1 MGRTTRLAA
10 LLILGSLAAEAGDE
24 VLARAVAQITAR
36 NFQEACLTL
45 RPMAAQSPRIPDF
58 WNLLGIC
65 ESELHRSG
73 AARAAFERGLQLAP
87 ESIAL
92 HENVGLLYFNEGKF
106 DDAKR
111 ALAEAVALGSTQ
123 PGVAFSLAASEVR
136 TNDRSQGLARLR
148 KLEQPLGGQ
157 AAYWTERGW
166 VELADD
172 PAAAATSFSRAL
184 ALAPDDVRTLN
195 GAASAAEARHEDEKA
210 LSLLLRAKKAQPAD
224 VRILM
229 HFGAL
234 CLRRDLSVDALSA
247 LEEAHKLAPSNNL
260 ALFLYARAQIAFQ
273 QWQQAHDLFAEF
285 DRRVPNYPPA
295 QYALAWLDVKLNR
308 SAEARQHFEK
318 TLSLDAS
325 QVEAKC
331 DLAQLDLDEDR
342 VADAETLFRS
352 VLAAQPRHTRAN
364 IGMGDVLLRKGDLP
378 GAKARY
384 ETAIASDGNSGPAH
398 YKLSTILLRLHEN
411 ERAAQERARGTEL
424 NEQALKAAKTVLV
437 LAEPD
442 GRLLTGADSWR

>member
-1 MGRTTRLAA
+1 MGRTTRLAVF
-10 LLILGSLAAEAGDE
+10 LILGPLAAEAGDD
-24 VLARAVAQITAR
+24 VLARAAAQITAR
-36 NFQEACLTL
+36 HFQEACLTL
-45 RPMAAQSPRIPDF
+45 RPMAAPSPRIPDF

-73 AARAAFERGLQLAP
+73 AAREAFERGLQLAP
-87 ESIAL
+87 DSIAL
-92 HENVGLLYFNEGKF
+92 HENLGLLYFNESKF
-106 DDAKR
+106 DDAKSE
-111 ALAEAVALGSTQ
+111 LTKAVALGSTQ
-123 PGVAFSLAASEVR
+123 PGVGFSLAASEVR
-136 TNDRSQGLARLR
+136 TGEPAKGLSRLR
-148 KLEQPLGGQ
+148 KLEEPLAGQ
-157 AAYWTERGW
+157 SAYWTERGW
-166 VELADD
+166 VELASD
-172 PAAAATSFSRAL
+172 PAAASASFDRAL
-184 ALAPDDVRTLN
+184 ALSPDDARALN

-224 VRILM
+224 LRILM

-285 DRRVPNYPPA
+285 DQRVPNYPPA
-295 QYALAWLDVKLNR
+295 QYALGWLDVKLNR

-318 TLSLDAS
+318 TLSLDAN

-342 VADAETLFRS
+342 VADAESLFHS
-352 VLAAQPRHTRAN
+352 VLTAQPRHTRAN

-384 ETAIASDGNSGPAH
+384 ERAIASDGNSGPAH
-398 YKLSTILLRLHEN
+398 YKLSTVLVRLHEN
-411 ERAAQERARGTEL
+411 ERAVQERARGTEL
-424 NEQALKAAKTVLV
+424 NAQALKAAKTVLV
-437 LAEPD
+437 LAEPG
-442 GRLLTGADSWR
+442 GRLPTGADSWR

>member
-1 MGRTTRLAA
+1 VGRTTRLAV
-10 LLILGSLAAEAGDE
+10 LLILGPLAAEAADL

-45 RPMAAQSPRIPDF
+45 RPMAAQSPRVPDF

-73 AARAAFERGLQLAP
+73 AAREAFERGLQLAP
-87 ESIAL
+87 DSIAL
-92 HENVGLLYFNEGKF
+92 HENLGLLLFNENEF
-106 DDAKR
+106 SEAKR
-111 ALAEAVALGSTQ
+111 DLAKAVALGSTQ

-136 TNDRSQGLARLR
+136 TGEPARGLARLR
-148 KLEQPLGGQ
+148 KLEEPLGGQ

-166 VELADD
+166 VELAGD
-172 PAAAATSFSRAL
+172 PAAASASFDHAL
-184 ALAPDDVRTLN
+184 ALSADDARALN

-210 LSLLLRAKKAQPAD
+210 LSLLLRARKAQPAD

-234 CLRRDLSVDALSA
+234 CLRNDLGVDALSA
-247 LEEAHKLAPSNNL
+247 LEEARKLAPSNNL

-273 QWQQAHDLFAEF
+273 QWQEAHDLFAEF

-295 QYALAWLDVKLNR
+295 QYALGWLDVKLNR
-308 SAEARQHFEK
+308 SAEARQHLEK
-318 TLSLDAS
+318 TLALDAK
-325 QVEAKC
+325 QVEARC
-331 DLAQLDLDEDR
+331 DLAQLDLEEDR
-342 VADAETLFRS
+342 LADAESLFS
-352 VLAAQPRHTRAN
+352 TVLKAQPRHARAN

-384 ETAIASDGNSGPAH
+384 EAAIASDGNSGPAH
-398 YKLSTILLRLHEN
+398 YKLSTVLLRLHEN
-411 ERAAQERARGTEL
+411 ERAAEERARGTEL
-424 NEQALKAAKTVLV
+424 NAQALKAAKTVLV